1 MYASHKAA
9 VQAKIIAK
17 AHEMSGGGGLR
28 SIRDVVELEE
38 RIETTTNH
46 WEWTMTRVAVS
57 SKLGKNAAMGIS
69 DIYQHLRRHGR
80 VWRAVEVFA
89 RIEVTPPLSRV
100 TTAVK
105 SVLPAQR
112 SAARLPQAL
121 APAGGPPPHLQHAAA
136 AVDDDAWD
144 FHNDPNASVHPGSPL
159 AAGEG
164 DALADEG
171 GMVEL
176 NLARIND
183 VAASLVAMT
192 RAVKVDGVDGR
203 RHRTARSLSK
213 LPILGGL
220 GGKVVEGAGA
230 GVGAL
235 GGEVT
240 GGDAKVS
247 SGASA
252 RDSASL
258 ISEGD
263 GDEGDELSGN
273 GHREG
278 GAAGG
283 SGGGG
288 VGNSSGGGSNT
299 SRAVEDE
306 ESAASGAGG
315 GHAEVIK
322 ARMPSMVMGRTKL
335 SAVHELQQGVHKAR
349 HSFTKRKAVLDHMD
363 SESSSDDDDVQAG
376 GRARIVLAS
385 DDDEGDDQD
394 WDAKPSM
401 ADLRL
406 GIKAGNLAKGRAGG
420 RSKGRA
426 QSNKEGARGAQG
438 TVQERQERISRSTSF
453 GGAQTRQEKMLPRS
467 SSTRKGL
474 AVVAAVAD
482 AEPKLRQ
489 RRPSFPPP
497 SSSLS
502 PAAMPFTAS
511 STKNLALN
519 TMPKIVE
526 TSTVSRKTPSRASS
540 NKSSTSVGS
549 NGDSNGGKKGETNG
563 KKRSELTLGGEKG
576 LYSGKVKKQAG
587 NSAAFFD
594 DPTHSGSR
602 SYSADRPLP
611 V

>member
-438 TVQERQERISRSTSF
+438 TVQERQE
-453 GGAQTRQEKMLPRS
+453 KMLPRS